1 MRWPPFLMPSITLS
15 LAFLLSIASIGL
27 PALPIVSFFDDCY
40 KVLDKS
46 AVVGQR
52 MKSAFIRSK
61 RNSAAL
67 MDDRQAT
74 PSEYAEDKVEF
85 AADDLA
91 HDTANMAVSGT
102 KTVVRQGRK
111 LFQRQREKRAAEK
124 RRENT
129 APTEQ
134 APAPEPSQGTAPE
147 GQTPQRHSGTARS
160 GQLPRQRTDPPRDGQ
175 RPRQGTGSAQDRRL
189 PRQRTGT
196 APERQHLP
204 RYERTAERPPARADI
219 ERPVDTAN
227 SIVER
232 GRAFAKKQ
240 AAKWAE
246 RKRQVKNRPVQP
258 DRPPQ
263 VKPQDAAKAPHQ
275 VETAVNNLE
284 TPIKTAKR
292 PAQAMGQTAKAT
304 GRGAKG
310 TVKSAQRTVKTAQR
324 TAKGTVK
331 TAQHTSKTAIKT
343 ADHTAKAAQKTAQ
356 ATAKAAKM
364 TAHAARATAKTAATT
379 AKAAAK
385 GVSAT
390 VKAMIASVKA
400 LVAAIAAGGWV
411 AILAIVIICLI
422 GLIVGSCFGIF
433 FSGEDSG
440 TGQTMPAV
448 VREINQEYEGKLDE
462 IKNSTAHDTLEMS
475 GSRAV
480 WPEVLAIY
488 AVKTTTDPNN
498 PQEVATMDDSKKELL
513 KEIFWAM
520 NEISSRTET
529 ATTTQTVETDD
540 GAGNIIEEEVE
551 VTTTTLYITV
561 THKTADEMADAY
573 NFTADQ
579 RAQLAELLAEENR
592 SMWSSA
598 LYGIGVG
605 DGEIVVVALSQL
617 GNVGGQPYWSWYGFN
632 SRVEWCACFVSWCAN
647 ECGYLDA
654 GVIPRTAGC
663 ISGSDWFKDRG
674 LWQDNSYEPRPGDII
689 YFDWDNKGNSGPQD
703 GLADHVGIVEK
714 VENGLVYTVEGN
726 SGDSCRENR
735 YAIGHYEIYGYGT
748 PAY

>member
-1 MRWPPFLMPSITLS
+1 MSKIKTRETGKDI
-15 LAFLLSIASIGL
+15 
-27 PALPIVSFFDDCY
+27 

-52 MKSAFIRSK
+52 MKNAFIRSK
-61 RNSAAL
+61 RNAAAL
-67 MDDRQAT
+67 MDDRQTT
-74 PSEYAEDKVEF
+74 PNEYAEDKVEF
-85 AADDLA
+85 AADDLV
-91 HDTANMAVSGT
+91 HDTANVAVSGT
-102 KTVVRQGRK
+102 KSAVRQGRK
-111 LFQRQREKRAAEK
+111 LFQRQREKRTAEK
-124 RRENT
+124 RWENT

-147 GQTPQRHSGTARS
+147 GQTPQRHSGTA
-160 GQLPRQRTDPPRDGQ
+160 
-175 RPRQGTGSAQDRRL
+175 
-189 PRQRTGT
+189 
-196 APERQHLP
+196 PERQPTPAQAQRSGL
-204 RYERTAERPPARADI
+204 RWERRSSGMSELCPTGRSEGYGACDDA
-219 ERPVDTAN
+219 
-227 SIVER
+227 R
-232 GRAFAKKQ
+232 GRTFAKKQ

-331 TAQHTSKTAIKT
+331 TAQRTSKTAIKT

-364 TAHAARATAKTAATT
+364 TVHAARATAKTAAAT

-385 GVSAT
+385 GISAT
-390 VKAMIASVKA
+390 IKAIIASVKA

-462 IKNSTAHDTLEMS
+462 IKNGTAHDALEMS

-488 AVKTTTDPNN
+488 AVKTTTDPDN

-520 NEISSRTET
+520 NEISHRSET
-529 ATTTQTVETDD
+529 ATITQTVETDD
-540 GAGNIIEEEVE
+540 GAGNIVEEEVE

-573 NFTADQ
+573 NFTTDQ

-592 SMWSSA
+592 GMWSSA

-689 YFDWDNKGNSGPQD
+689 YFDWDNKGSSGPQD

-735 YAIGHYEIYGYGT
+735 YAVGHYEIYGYGT

>member
-1 MRWPPFLMPSITLS
+1 MSKIKTRETGKDI
-15 LAFLLSIASIGL
+15 
-27 PALPIVSFFDDCY
+27 

-52 MKSAFIRSK
+52 MKNAFIRSK
-61 RNSAAL
+61 RNAAAL

-91 HDTANMAVSGT
+91 HDTANVAVSGT
-102 KTVVRQGRK
+102 KTAVRQGRK

-147 GQTPQRHSGTARS
+147 GQTPQRHSGTAPEGR
-160 GQLPRQRTDPPRDGQ
+160 LPRQRTDPPRNGQ
-175 RPRQGTGSAQDRRL
+175 RPRQGTGPTQDRRL
-189 PRQRTGT
+189 PRQRTGM
-196 APERQHLP
+196 ASERQHLP
-204 RYERTAERPPARADI
+204 RYERTAERPPARVDV

-232 GRAFAKKQ
+232 GRTFAKKQ

-246 RKRQVKNRPVQP
+246 RKRQVKNRAVQS

-263 VKPQDAAKAPHQ
+263 VKPQDAAKAPRQ
-275 VETAVNNLE
+275 VETAVNAVE
-284 TPIKTAKR
+284 TPVKAPKR

-304 GRGAKG
+304 AKGAKG

-331 TAQHTSKTAIKT
+331 TAQRTSKTAIKT
-343 ADHTAKAAQKTAQ
+343 ADHTARAAQKTAQ

-364 TAHAARATAKTAATT
+364 TARATAKTAATT

-462 IKNSTAHDTLEMS
+462 IKNDTAHDALEMS
-475 GSRAV
+475 GSRAI

-488 AVKTTTDPNN
+488 AVKTTTDPDN
-498 PQEVATMDDSKKELL
+498 PQEVATMDDSKKEPL

-520 NEISSRTET
+520 NEISHRTET

-540 GAGNIIEEEVE
+540 GAGNIIEE
-551 VTTTTLYITV
+551 
-561 THKTADEMADAY
+561 
-573 NFTADQ
+573 
-579 RAQLAELLAEENR
+579 
-592 SMWSSA
+592 
-598 LYGIGVG
+598 
-605 DGEIVVVALSQL
+605 
-617 GNVGGQPYWSWYGFN
+617 
-632 SRVEWCACFVSWCAN
+632 
-647 ECGYLDA
+647 
-654 GVIPRTAGC
+654 
-663 ISGSDWFKDRG
+663 
-674 LWQDNSYEPRPGDII
+674 
-689 YFDWDNKGNSGPQD
+689 
-703 GLADHVGIVEK
+703 
-714 VENGLVYTVEGN
+714 
-726 SGDSCRENR
+726 
-735 YAIGHYEIYGYGT
+735 
-748 PAY
+748 

>member
-1 MRWPPFLMPSITLS
+1 MSKIKTRETGKDI
-15 LAFLLSIASIGL
+15 
-27 PALPIVSFFDDCY
+27 

-52 MKSAFIRSK
+52 MKNAFIRSK
-61 RNSAAL
+61 RNAAAL

-91 HDTANMAVSGT
+91 HDTANVAVSGT
-102 KTVVRQGRK
+102 KTAARQGRK

-411 AILAIVIICLI
+411 AILAVVIICLI

-654 GVIPRTAGC
+654 GVIPKTAGC
-663 ISGSDWFKDRG
+663 VTGSNWFKDRG

-689 YFDWDNKGNSGPQD
+689 YFDWDNKGSSGPQD
-703 GLADHVGIVEK
+703 GLADHAGIVEK
-714 VENGLVYTVEGN
+714 VENGFVYTVEGN

>member
-1 MRWPPFLMPSITLS
+1 MSKIKTREKGKDI
-15 LAFLLSIASIGL
+15 
-27 PALPIVSFFDDCY
+27 

-52 MKSAFIRSK
+52 MKNAFIRSK
-61 RNSAAL
+61 RNAEAL

-74 PSEYAEDKVEF
+74 PSEYAGDKVEF

-91 HDTANMAVSGT
+91 HDTVNVAVSGT

-147 GQTPQRHSGTARS
+147 GQPPQRHSGTAPEGR
-160 GQLPRQRTDPPRDGQ
+160 LPRQRTDPPRDGQ
-175 RPRQGTGSAQDRRL
+175 LPRQGTGPAQDRRL
-189 PRQRTGT
+189 PRQRTNT

-204 RYERTAERPPARADI
+204 RYERTAERPPPPADV
-219 ERPVDTAN
+219 ERPIDTAN

-240 AAKWAE
+240 AAKRAE
-246 RKRQVKNRPVQP
+246 RKQQVKNRAVQS

-263 VKPQDAAKAPHQ
+263 VKPQDAAKAPRQ
-275 VETAVNNLE
+275 VETAVNTLE
-284 TPIKTAKR
+284 TSVKTAKR

-304 GRGAKG
+304 GRSAKG

-331 TAQHTSKTAIKT
+331 TSEHTSKTAIKT

-356 ATAKAAKM
+356 ATTKAAKM
-364 TAHAARATAKTAATT
+364 TAHAARATAKTAAAT

-422 GLIVGSCFGIF
+422 GLLVGSCFGIF

-448 VREINQEYEGKLDE
+448 VREINQEYESKLDE
-462 IKNSTAHDTLEMS
+462 IKNGTAHDVLEMS

-488 AVKTTTDPNN
+488 AVKTTTDPDN

-520 NEISSRTET
+520 NEISHRSET

-540 GAGNIIEEEVE
+540 GAGNIVEEEVE

-573 NFTADQ
+573 SFTADQ

-654 GVIPRTAGC
+654 GVIPKTAGC
-663 ISGSDWFKDRG
+663 VTGSNWFKDRG

-689 YFDWDNKGNSGPQD
+689 YFDWDEKGSSGPQD

-714 VENGLVYTVEGN
+714 VENGIVYTVEGN
-726 SGDSCRENR
+726 SGDSCRENH

>member
-1 MRWPPFLMPSITLS
+1 MSKIKTREKGKGI
-15 LAFLLSIASIGL
+15 
-27 PALPIVSFFDDCY
+27 

-52 MKSAFIRSK
+52 MKNAFIRSK
-61 RNSAAL
+61 RNAEAL

-74 PSEYAEDKVEF
+74 PSEYAGDKVEF

-102 KTVVRQGRK
+102 KTVIRQERK

-134 APAPEPSQGTAPE
+134 APAPEPSQGMASE
-147 GQTPQRHSGTARS
+147 GR
-160 GQLPRQRTDPPRDGQ
+160 LPRQRTDPPRDGQ
-175 RPRQGTGSAQDRRL
+175 HPRQGTGPTQDRRL

-196 APERQHLP
+196 ALEGQPLP
-204 RYERTAERPPARADI
+204 RYERTAERPPARIDV

-232 GRAFAKKQ
+232 GRTFAKKQ

-246 RKRQVKNRPVQP
+246 RKRQVKNRAVQS
-258 DRPPQ
+258 DQPPQ
-263 VKPQDAAKAPHQ
+263 VKPQDAVKVPLQ
-275 VETAVNNLE
+275 SKTAVNAVE
-284 TPIKTAKR
+284 TPVKAAKR
-292 PAQAMGQTAKAT
+292 PVEAMGQTAKAT

-331 TAQHTSKTAIKT
+331 TAQHTSKTVIKT

-356 ATAKAAKM
+356 ATVKAAKM
-364 TAHAARATAKTAATT
+364 TAHAARATAKT
-379 AKAAAK
+379 AAK

-400 LVAAIAAGGWV
+400 LVAVIAAGGWV

-433 FSGEDSG
+433 FSGEDGG
-440 TGQTMPAV
+440 TGQTMPTV
-448 VREINQEYEGKLDE
+448 VREINQEYESRLE
-462 IKNSTAHDTLEMS
+462 QIKASNPHDALEMS
-475 GSRAV
+475 GSCAV

-488 AVKTTTDPNN
+488 AVKTTTDPDN
-498 PQEVATMDDSKKELL
+498 PQEVATMDDNKKELL
-513 KEIFWAM
+513 KEIFWGM
-520 NEISSRTET
+520 NEISSRSET

-551 VTTTTLYITV
+551 VTATTLYITV

-573 NFTADQ
+573 NFTVDQ
-579 RAQLAELLAEENR
+579 RAQLAELLSEENS
-592 SMWSSA
+592 SMWSSV

-654 GVIPRTAGC
+654 GVIPRFAGC
-663 ISGSDWFKDRG
+663 SNGVRWFRDRE
-674 LWQDNSYEPRPGDII
+674 LWQDNSYEPKAGDFIF
-689 YFDWDNKGNSGPQD
+689 FDWDDEDEGQD
-703 GLADHVGIVEK
+703 GTPDHVGIVEK
-714 VENGLVYTVEGN
+714 VENGIVYTVEGN

>member
-1 MRWPPFLMPSITLS
+1 MSKIKTRETGKDI
-15 LAFLLSIASIGL
+15 
-27 PALPIVSFFDDCY
+27 

-52 MKSAFIRSK
+52 MKNAFIRSK
-61 RNSAAL
+61 RNAAAL

-91 HDTANMAVSGT
+91 HDTANVAVSGT
-102 KTVVRQGRK
+102 KSAVRQGRK

-147 GQTPQRHSGTARS
+147 GQTPQRHSGTAPEGR
-160 GQLPRQRTDPPRDGQ
+160 LPRQRTDPPRNGQ
-175 RPRQGTGSAQDRRL
+175 RPRQGTGPTQDRRL
-189 PRQRTGT
+189 PRQRTGM
-196 APERQHLP
+196 ASERQHLP
-204 RYERTAERPPARADI
+204 RYERTAERPPARVDV

-232 GRAFAKKQ
+232 GRTFAKKQ

-246 RKRQVKNRPVQP
+246 RKRQVKNRAVQS

-263 VKPQDAAKAPHQ
+263 VKPQDAAKAPRQ
-275 VETAVNNLE
+275 VETAVNAVE
-284 TPIKTAKR
+284 TPVKAPKR

-304 GRGAKG
+304 AKGAKG

-331 TAQHTSKTAIKT
+331 TAQRTSKTAIKT
-343 ADHTAKAAQKTAQ
+343 ADHTARAAQKTAQ

-364 TAHAARATAKTAATT
+364 TARATAKTAATT

-462 IKNSTAHDTLEMS
+462 IKNDTAHDALEMS
-475 GSRAV
+475 GSRAI

-488 AVKTTTDPNN
+488 AVKTTTDPDN
-498 PQEVATMDDSKKELL
+498 PQEVATMDDSKKEPL

-520 NEISSRTET
+520 NEISHRTET

-663 ISGSDWFKDRG
+663 IYGSNWFKDRG
-674 LWQDNSYEPRPGDII
+674 LWQDNNYEPRPGDII
-689 YFDWDNKGNSGPQD
+689 YFDWNNKGGSGPQD

-735 YAIGHYEIYGYGT
+735 YAVGHYEIYGYGT

>member
-1 MRWPPFLMPSITLS
+1 MSKIKTREKGKDI
-15 LAFLLSIASIGL
+15 
-27 PALPIVSFFDDCY
+27 

-52 MKSAFIRSK
+52 MKNAFIRSK
-61 RNSAAL
+61 RNAAAL
-67 MDDRQAT
+67 MDDRQAS

-91 HDTANMAVSGT
+91 HDTANVAVSGT
-102 KTVVRQGRK
+102 KTVVRQGRN

-147 GQTPQRHSGTARS
+147 GQTPQRHSGTAPEGR
-160 GQLPRQRTDPPRDGQ
+160 LPRQRIEPPRDGQ
-175 RPRQGTGSAQDRRL
+175 RPRQGTGPAQDRRL
-189 PRQRTGT
+189 PHQRTGT

-204 RYERTAERPPARADI
+204 QYERTVERPPAYADV
-219 ERPVDTAN
+219 EHPVDTAN

-232 GRAFAKKQ
+232 GRTFAKKQ

-246 RKRQVKNRPVQP
+246 RKRQVKNRAVQS

-263 VKPQDAAKAPHQ
+263 IKPQDAAKVPRQ
-275 VETAVNNLE
+275 VETAVNTVE
-284 TPIKTAKR
+284 TPVKMAKR

-304 GRGAKG
+304 GGGAKG
-310 TVKSAQRTVKTAQR
+310 TIKSAQRTVKTAQR

-364 TAHAARATAKTAATT
+364 TAHAARAAAKTAAAT

-411 AILAIVIICLI
+411 AILAVVIICLI

-462 IKNSTAHDTLEMS
+462 IKNGTAHDTLEMS

-488 AVKTTTDPNN
+488 AVKTTTDPDN

-520 NEISSRTET
+520 NEISRRTET

-540 GAGNIIEEEVE
+540 GAGNIVEEEVE

-689 YFDWDNKGNSGPQD
+689 YFDWDNKGSSGPQD

>member
-1 MRWPPFLMPSITLS
+1 MSKIKTREKGKDI
-15 LAFLLSIASIGL
+15 
-27 PALPIVSFFDDCY
+27 

-52 MKSAFIRSK
+52 MKNAFIRSK
-61 RNSAAL
+61 RNAAAL

-91 HDTANMAVSGT
+91 HDTANVAVSGT
-102 KTVVRQGRK
+102 KTAVRQGK
-111 LFQRQREKRAAEK
+111 NLFQRQREKREAEK
-124 RRENT
+124 RRKNT

-134 APAPEPSQGTAPE
+134 APAPEPPQGAAPE
-147 GQTPQRHSGTARS
+147 GQPPQRHSGTAPEGR
-160 GQLPRQRTDPPRDGQ
+160 LPRQRTAPPRDGQ
-175 RPRQGTGSAQDRRL
+175 RPRQGTGPTQDRRL

-196 APERQHLP
+196 APERQPLP
-204 RYERTAERPPARADI
+204 RYERTAERPPAHADV
-219 ERPVDTAN
+219 ERPADTVN
-227 SIVER
+227 SFIER
-232 GRAFAKKQ
+232 GRTFAKKQ

-246 RKRQVKNRPVQP
+246 RKRQVKNRAVQS

-263 VKPQDAAKAPHQ
+263 VKPQDAVKAPRQ
-275 VETAVNNLE
+275 VETTVNTVE
-284 TPIKTAKR
+284 TPVKTAKR

-343 ADHTAKAAQKTAQ
+343 ADHTAKTAQKTAQ

-364 TAHAARATAKTAATT
+364 TAHAARATAKTAAAT

-462 IKNSTAHDTLEMS
+462 IKNGTAHDTLEMS

-488 AVKTTTDPNN
+488 AVKTTTDPDN

-654 GVIPRTAGC
+654 GVIPKTAGC
-663 ISGSDWFKDRG
+663 ISGSNWFKDRG

-689 YFDWDNKGNSGPQD
+689 YFDWDNKGSSGPQD

>member
-1 MRWPPFLMPSITLS
+1 MREIKTREKVKD
-15 LAFLLSIASIGL
+15 I
-27 PALPIVSFFDDCY
+27 

-52 MKSAFIRSK
+52 MKNAFIRSK
-61 RNSAAL
+61 RNAAAL
-67 MDDRQAT
+67 MDDRQAS

-91 HDTANMAVSGT
+91 HDTANVAVSGT
-102 KTVVRQGRK
+102 KTVVRQGRN

-147 GQTPQRHSGTARS
+147 GQTPQRHSGTAPEGR
-160 GQLPRQRTDPPRDGQ
+160 LPRQRIEPPRDGQ
-175 RPRQGTGSAQDRRL
+175 RPRQGTGPAQDRRL
-189 PRQRTGT
+189 PHQRTGT

-204 RYERTAERPPARADI
+204 QYERTVERPPAYADV
-219 ERPVDTAN
+219 EHPVDTAN

-232 GRAFAKKQ
+232 GRTFAKKQ

-246 RKRQVKNRPVQP
+246 RKRQVKNRAVQS

-263 VKPQDAAKAPHQ
+263 IKPQDAAKVPRQ
-275 VETAVNNLE
+275 VETAVNTVE
-284 TPIKTAKR
+284 TPVKMAKR

-304 GRGAKG
+304 GGGAKG
-310 TVKSAQRTVKTAQR
+310 TIKSAQRTVKTAQR

-331 TAQHTSKTAIKT
+331 TSKTAIKT
-343 ADHTAKAAQKTAQ
+343 ADHTARAAQKTAQ

-364 TAHAARATAKTAATT
+364 TAHAARATAKTAAAT

-411 AILAIVIICLI
+411 AILAVVIICLI

-462 IKNSTAHDTLEMS
+462 IKNGTAHDTLEMS

-488 AVKTTTDPNN
+488 AVKTTTDPDN

-520 NEISSRTET
+520 NEISHRSET
-529 ATTTQTVETDD
+529 AITTQTVEIDD

-561 THKTADEMADAY
+561 THKIADEMADAY
-573 NFTADQ
+573 NFTTDQ

-647 ECGYLDA
+647 ECEYLDA

-689 YFDWDNKGNSGPQD
+689 YFDWACFVP
-703 GLADHVGIVEK
+703 
-714 VENGLVYTVEGN
+714 
-726 SGDSCRENR
+726 
-735 YAIGHYEIYGYGT
+735 
-748 PAY
+748 

>member
-1 MRWPPFLMPSITLS
+1 MSKIKTREKGKDI
-15 LAFLLSIASIGL
+15 
-27 PALPIVSFFDDCY
+27 

-52 MKSAFIRSK
+52 MKNALIRTK
-61 RNSAAL
+61 RNAAAL

-91 HDTANMAVSGT
+91 HDTANVAVSGT
-102 KTVVRQGRK
+102 KTAVRQGRK

-134 APAPEPSQGTAPE
+134 LPASEPPQGMAPESQP
-147 GQTPQRHSGTARS
+147 PQRHSGTVPEGR
-160 GQLPRQRTDPPRDGQ
+160 LPRQRTDPPRDGQ

-189 PRQRTGT
+189 PRQRIGT
-196 APERQHLP
+196 APERQ
-204 RYERTAERPPARADI
+204 RPPQHERMMEYKRPSAHADI
-219 ERPVDTAN
+219 ERSEDTTN

-246 RKRQVKNRPVQP
+246 RKRQVKNRAVQS

-263 VKPQDAAKAPHQ
+263 VKPQTTVKAPRQ
-275 VETAVNNLE
+275 VETAVNTVE
-284 TPIKTAKR
+284 TPVKMVKR

-304 GRGAKG
+304 GRSAKG
-310 TVKSAQRTVKTAQR
+310 TIKSAQRTVKTAQR

-331 TAQHTSKTAIKT
+331 TVQRTTKTAIKT

-356 ATAKAAKM
+356 ATAKTAKM
-364 TAHAARATAKTAATT
+364 TAHAARTAAKTAAAT

-390 VKAMIASVKA
+390 IKAMIASVKA

-440 TGQTMPAV
+440 SGQTMPTV
-448 VREINQEYEGKLDE
+448 VREINQEYEGKLEE
-462 IKNSTAHDTLEMS
+462 IKNGTTHDALEMS

-488 AVKTTTDPNN
+488 AVKTTTDPDN
-498 PQEVATMDDSKKELL
+498 PQEVATMDDGKKELL

-520 NEISSRTET
+520 NEISHRTET

-540 GAGNIIEEEVE
+540 GAGNIVEEEVE

-579 RAQLAELLAEENR
+579 QAQLAELLAEENR
-592 SMWSSA
+592 SMWSST

-654 GVIPRTAGC
+654 GVIPKTAGC
-663 ISGSDWFKDRG
+663 ITGSNWFKDRG

-689 YFDWDNKGNSGPQD
+689 YFDWDNKGSSGPQD

>member
-1 MRWPPFLMPSITLS
+1 MSKIKTRETGKDI
-15 LAFLLSIASIGL
+15 
-27 PALPIVSFFDDCY
+27 

-52 MKSAFIRSK
+52 MKNAFIRSK
-61 RNSAAL
+61 RNAAAL

-102 KTVVRQGRK
+102 KTAARQGRK

-134 APAPEPSQGTAPE
+134 APTPEPSQGTAPE
-147 GQTPQRHSGTARS
+147 GQTPQRHSGTAQERRF
-160 GQLPRQRTDPPRDGQ
+160 PRQRTDPPRDGQ
-175 RPRQGTGSAQDRRL
+175 RPRQGTGPTQDRRL

-196 APERQHLP
+196 APERQPLP
-204 RYERTAERPPARADI
+204 RYERRLERPPACADV
-219 ERPVDTAN
+219 ERSADTTN

-246 RKRQVKNRPVQP
+246 RKRQVKNRAVQS

-263 VKPQDAAKAPHQ
+263 VKPQDAAKAPRQ
-275 VETAVNNLE
+275 VETAVNTVE
-284 TPIKTAKR
+284 TPVKTAKR

-304 GRGAKG
+304 GKGAKG
-310 TVKSAQRTVKTAQR
+310 TIKSAQRTVKTAQR
-324 TAKGTVK
+324 TATGTVK
-331 TAQHTSKTAIKT
+331 TAQRTSKTAIKT
-343 ADHTAKAAQKTAQ
+343 ADHTARAAQKTAQ
-356 ATAKAAKM
+356 TAAKTAKM

-411 AILAIVIICLI
+411 AILAVVIICLI

-433 FSGEDSG
+433 FSGEDNG

-462 IKNSTAHDTLEMS
+462 IKNGTAHDTLEMS

-488 AVKTTTDPNN
+488 AVKTTTDPDN
-498 PQEVATMDDSKKELL
+498 PQEVATIDDSKKELL

-520 NEISSRTET
+520 NEISHRSET
-529 ATTTQTVETDD
+529 ATTIQTVETDD
-540 GAGNIIEEEVE
+540 GAGNIVEEEVE

-561 THKTADEMADAY
+561 THKTADEMANVY

-689 YFDWDNKGNSGPQD
+689 YFDWDNKGSSGPQD

>member
-1 MRWPPFLMPSITLS
+1 MREIKTREKGKD
-15 LAFLLSIASIGL
+15 I
-27 PALPIVSFFDDCY
+27 

-52 MKSAFIRSK
+52 MKNAFIRSK
-61 RNSAAL
+61 RNAAAL

-74 PSEYAEDKVEF
+74 PSEYAGDKVEF

-91 HDTANMAVSGT
+91 HDTANLAVSGT
-102 KTVVRQGRK
+102 KTAVRQGRK

-134 APAPEPSQGTAPE
+134 APTLETSQGTAPE
-147 GQTPQRHSGTARS
+147 GQTPQRHSGTPLEGR
-160 GQLPRQRTDPPRDGQ
+160 LPHQRTGPPRDEPLPHQ
-175 RPRQGTGSAQDRRL
+175 RTGPGPDRRL
-189 PRQRTGT
+189 PRQRTET
-196 APERQHLP
+196 APERQSLP
-204 RYERTAERPPARADI
+204 RYERITERPPTHADI
-219 ERPVDTAN
+219 ERPADTVN
-227 SIVER
+227 SFIER
-232 GRAFAKKQ
+232 GRTFARKQ

-246 RKRQVKNRPVQP
+246 RKRQVKNRAVQSN
-258 DRPPQ
+258 RPPQ
-263 VKPQDAAKAPHQ
+263 IKLPDAAKAPRQ
-275 VETAVNNLE
+275 VETAVNAVE
-284 TPIKTAKR
+284 TPMKTAKQ
-292 PAQAMGQTAKAT
+292 PAQAMRQTAKAT
-304 GRGAKG
+304 AKGAKA

-331 TAQHTSKTAIKT
+331 TAQRTSKTAIKT

-364 TAHAARATAKTAATT
+364 TAHAARATAKTAAAT

-385 GVSAT
+385 GISAT

-448 VREINQEYEGKLDE
+448 VREINQEYESNLDE
-462 IKNSTAHDTLEMS
+462 IKNSTAHDVLEMS

-488 AVKTTTDPNN
+488 AVKTTTDPDN

-540 GAGNIIEEEVE
+540 GEGNIIEEEVE

-561 THKTADEMADAY
+561 AHKTADEMADAY
-573 NFTADQ
+573 SFTADQ
-579 RAQLAELLAEENR
+579 RTQLAELLAEENR
-592 SMWSSA
+592 SMWSSV

-654 GVIPRTAGC
+654 GVIPKTAGC
-663 ISGSDWFKDRG
+663 ISGSNWFKDRG

-689 YFDWDNKGNSGPQD
+689 YFDWNEKGSSGPQD

-714 VENGLVYTVEGN
+714 VENGMVYTVEGN

>member
-1 MRWPPFLMPSITLS
+1 MSKIKTRETGKDI
-15 LAFLLSIASIGL
+15 
-27 PALPIVSFFDDCY
+27 

-52 MKSAFIRSK
+52 MKNAFIRSK
-61 RNSAAL
+61 RNAAAL

-91 HDTANMAVSGT
+91 HDTANVAVSGT
-102 KTVVRQGRK
+102 KTAVRQGRK

-147 GQTPQRHSGTARS
+147 GQTPQRHSGTAPEGR
-160 GQLPRQRTDPPRDGQ
+160 LPRQRTDPPRNGQ
-175 RPRQGTGSAQDRRL
+175 RPRQGTGPTQDRRL
-189 PRQRTGT
+189 PRQRTGM
-196 APERQHLP
+196 ASERQHLP
-204 RYERTAERPPARADI
+204 RYERTAERPPARVDV

-232 GRAFAKKQ
+232 GRTFAKKQ

-246 RKRQVKNRPVQP
+246 RKRQVKNRAVQS

-263 VKPQDAAKAPHQ
+263 VKPQDAAKAPRQ
-275 VETAVNNLE
+275 VETAVNAVE
-284 TPIKTAKR
+284 TPVKAPKR

-304 GRGAKG
+304 AKGAKG

-331 TAQHTSKTAIKT
+331 TAQRTSKTAIKT
-343 ADHTAKAAQKTAQ
+343 ADHTARAAQKTAQ

-364 TAHAARATAKTAATT
+364 TARATAKTAATT

-411 AILAIVIICLI
+411 AILAVVIICLI

-433 FSGEDSG
+433 FSGEDNG

-462 IKNSTAHDTLEMS
+462 IKNGTAHDTLEMS

-488 AVKTTTDPNN
+488 AVKTTTDPDN

-520 NEISSRTET
+520 NEISHRSET

-573 NFTADQ
+573 NFTTDQ

-663 ISGSDWFKDRG
+663 IYGSNWFKDRG
-674 LWQDNSYEPRPGDII
+674 LWQDNNYEPRPGDII
-689 YFDWDNKGNSGPQD
+689 YFDWNNKGGSGPQD

-735 YAIGHYEIYGYGT
+735 YAVGHYEIYGYGT

>member
-1 MRWPPFLMPSITLS
+1 
-15 LAFLLSIASIGL
+15 
-27 PALPIVSFFDDCY
+27 
-40 KVLDKS
+40 
-46 AVVGQR
+46 
-52 MKSAFIRSK
+52 
-61 RNSAAL
+61 
-67 MDDRQAT
+67 
-74 PSEYAEDKVEF
+74 
-85 AADDLA
+85 
-91 HDTANMAVSGT
+91 MAVSGT
-102 KTVVRQGRK
+102 KSAVRQGRK

-134 APAPEPSQGTAPE
+134 LPASEPPQGMAPESQP
-147 GQTPQRHSGTARS
+147 PQRHSGTPSEGR
-160 GQLPRQRTDPPRDGQ
+160 LPRQRTDPPRDGQ
-175 RPRQGTGSAQDRRL
+175 RPQQGTVPAQDRRL
-189 PRQRTGT
+189 PRQRTNT
-196 APERQHLP
+196 APERQPFP
-204 RYERTAERPPARADI
+204 RYERRLERPPACADV
-219 ERPVDTAN
+219 ERPADTVS

-232 GRAFAKKQ
+232 GRTFAKKQ

-246 RKRQVKNRPVQP
+246 RKRQVKNRAVQS

-263 VKPQDAAKAPHQ
+263 VKPQDAAKAPRQ
-275 VETAVNNLE
+275 VETAVNTVE
-284 TPIKTAKR
+284 TPVKMAKR

-310 TVKSAQRTVKTAQR
+310 TIKSAQRTVKTAQR

-364 TAHAARATAKTAATT
+364 TAHAARAAAKTAAAT

-385 GVSAT
+385 GISAT
-390 VKAMIASVKA
+390 IKAIIASVKA

-462 IKNSTAHDTLEMS
+462 IKNGTAHDTLEMS

-488 AVKTTTDPNN
+488 AVKTTTDPDN
-498 PQEVATMDDSKKELL
+498 PQEVATMNDGKKELL

-540 GAGNIIEEEVE
+540 GEGNIVEEEAE

-561 THKTADEMADAY
+561 THKTANEMADAY

-605 DGEIVVVALSQL
+605 DGEIVVMALSQL

-654 GVIPRTAGC
+654 GVIPKTAGC
-663 ISGSDWFKDRG
+663 ISGSNWFKDRG

-689 YFDWDNKGNSGPQD
+689 YFDWDNKGSSGPQD

-714 VENGLVYTVEGN
+714 VENGMVYTVEGN

>member
-1 MRWPPFLMPSITLS
+1 MSKIKTRETGKDI
-15 LAFLLSIASIGL
+15 
-27 PALPIVSFFDDCY
+27 

-61 RNSAAL
+61 RNAAAL

-91 HDTANMAVSGT
+91 HDTANVAVSGT
-102 KTVVRQGRK
+102 KSAVRQGRK
-111 LFQRQREKRAAEK
+111 LFQRQREKRAAEEH
-124 RRENT
+124 RENT
-129 APTEQ
+129 GPTEQ

-147 GQTPQRHSGTARS
+147 GQTPQRHSGTVPEGR
-160 GQLPRQRTDPPRDGQ
+160 LPRQRTDPPRNGQ
-175 RPRQGTGSAQDRRL
+175 RSRQGTGPTQDRRL
-189 PRQRTGT
+189 PRQRTHA
-196 APERQHLP
+196 APERQPLP
-204 RYERTAERPPARADI
+204 RYERTAERPPAPADI
-219 ERPVDTAN
+219 KRPIDTAN

-232 GRAFAKKQ
+232 GRTFARKQ

-246 RKRQVKNRPVQP
+246 RKRQAKNRAVQS

-263 VKPQDAAKAPHQ
+263 VKPQDAAKAPRQ

-284 TPIKTAKR
+284 TPVKTVKR
-292 PAQAMGQTAKAT
+292 PAQAMGQTAKT
-304 GRGAKG
+304 SGRGAKG
-310 TVKSAQRTVKTAQR
+310 TIKSAQRTVKTAQR

-411 AILAIVIICLI
+411 AILAVVIICLI

-462 IKNSTAHDTLEMS
+462 IKNGTAHDTLEMS

-488 AVKTTTDPNN
+488 AVKTTTDPDN
-498 PQEVATMDDSKKELL
+498 PQEVATIDDSKKELL

-520 NEISSRTET
+520 NEISHRSET

-663 ISGSDWFKDRG
+663 ISGSNWFKDRG
-674 LWQDNSYEPRPGDII
+674 LWQDNSYEPRPGNII

-714 VENGLVYTVEGN
+714 VENGMVYTVEGN

-735 YAIGHYEIYGYGT
+735 YAIDHYEIYGYGT

>member
-1 MRWPPFLMPSITLS
+1 
-15 LAFLLSIASIGL
+15 
-27 PALPIVSFFDDCY
+27 
-40 KVLDKS
+40 
-46 AVVGQR
+46 
-52 MKSAFIRSK
+52 
-61 RNSAAL
+61 
-67 MDDRQAT
+67 
-74 PSEYAEDKVEF
+74 
-85 AADDLA
+85 
-91 HDTANMAVSGT
+91 
-102 KTVVRQGRK
+102 
-111 LFQRQREKRAAEK
+111 
-124 RRENT
+124 
-129 APTEQ
+129 
-134 APAPEPSQGTAPE
+134 
-147 GQTPQRHSGTARS
+147 
-160 GQLPRQRTDPPRDGQ
+160 
-175 RPRQGTGSAQDRRL
+175 
-189 PRQRTGT
+189 
-196 APERQHLP
+196 
-204 RYERTAERPPARADI
+204 
-219 ERPVDTAN
+219 
-227 SIVER
+227 
-232 GRAFAKKQ
+232 
-240 AAKWAE
+240 
-246 RKRQVKNRPVQP
+246 
-258 DRPPQ
+258 
-263 VKPQDAAKAPHQ
+263 
-275 VETAVNNLE
+275 
-284 TPIKTAKR
+284 
-292 PAQAMGQTAKAT
+292 
-304 GRGAKG
+304 
-310 TVKSAQRTVKTAQR
+310 
-324 TAKGTVK
+324 
-331 TAQHTSKTAIKT
+331 
-343 ADHTAKAAQKTAQ
+343 
-356 ATAKAAKM
+356 M

-411 AILAIVIICLI
+411 AILAVVIICLI

-462 IKNSTAHDTLEMS
+462 IKNGTAHDTLEMS

-488 AVKTTTDPNN
+488 AVKTTTDPDN

-520 NEISSRTET
+520 NEISRRTET

-654 GVIPRTAGC
+654 GVIPKTAGC
-663 ISGSDWFKDRG
+663 ISGSNWFKDRG

-689 YFDWDNKGNSGPQD
+689 YFDWDNKGSSGPQD

>member
-1 MRWPPFLMPSITLS
+1 MSKIKTRETGKDI
-15 LAFLLSIASIGL
+15 
-27 PALPIVSFFDDCY
+27 

-52 MKSAFIRSK
+52 MKNAFIRSK
-61 RNSAAL
+61 RNAAAL

-91 HDTANMAVSGT
+91 HDTANVAVSGT
-102 KTVVRQGRK
+102 KTAVRQGRK

-147 GQTPQRHSGTARS
+147 GQTPQRHSGTAPEGR
-160 GQLPRQRTDPPRDGQ
+160 LPRQRTDPPRDGQ
-175 RPRQGTGSAQDRRL
+175 RPRQGTGPIQDRRL

-204 RYERTAERPPARADI
+204 RYERTAERSPARVDV
-219 ERPVDTAN
+219 ERPVDTV
-227 SIVER
+227 SSFVER
-232 GRAFAKKQ
+232 GRTFARKQ

-246 RKRQVKNRPVQP
+246 RKRQVKNRAVQS

-263 VKPQDAAKAPHQ
+263 VKPQDAAKAPRQ

-284 TPIKTAKR
+284 TPVKTAKR

-310 TVKSAQRTVKTAQR
+310 TIKSAQRTVKTAQR

-411 AILAIVIICLI
+411 AILAVVIICLI

-462 IKNSTAHDTLEMS
+462 IKNGTAHDTLEMS

-488 AVKTTTDPNN
+488 AVKTTTDPDN

-520 NEISSRTET
+520 NEISHRSET
-529 ATTTQTVETDD
+529 ATTTQIVETDD
-540 GAGNIIEEEVE
+540 GAGNIVEEEVE

-654 GVIPRTAGC
+654 GVIPKTAGC
-663 ISGSDWFKDRG
+663 ISGSNWFKDRG

-689 YFDWDNKGNSGPQD
+689 YFDWNNKGSSGPQD

-714 VENGLVYTVEGN
+714 VENGMVYTVEGN